1 MPIGTQKDSD
11 FLKGI
16 VAAQKAGKAEGVYSI
31 CSANRFVLEAA
42 VRQAEKDGSHVLIE
56 ATSNQVNQFGGYTN
70 MTPAT
75 FLAYVRD
82 IARDMKF
89 PFERVVLGGDHLGPN
104 AWRNESAAR
113 AMAKSR
119 DLVKAFVLAG
129 FTKIHLD
136 ASMRCADDPGDEHTP
151 LPDELIAERSAD
163 LCAAAE
169 AALAEAGGKAQSPVY
184 VIGTEV
190 PPPGGAQEELVTLQP
205 TSVEDVERTIEVTRR
220 AFSSRGLE
228 SAWDR
233 VVAVVV
239 QPGVEFGN
247 ESVIE
252 YDRAKARELKGQI
265 ENYENLVY
273 EAHSTDYQTKHS
285 LKEMVEDHFAIL
297 KVGPWLTYAF
307 REALFALARIE
318 SEWLSQKQNIKQSNL
333 PSVLDGV
340 MVANPEHWKNHYHG
354 TEAEI
359 AHARKYGF
367 SDRSRYYWPH
377 PEVQEAVSRLLTNLS
392 SGPLPPGLLSQ
403 YLPRQYEEVRERRS
417 KNTPRALIHDKIMEV
432 TGQYAYAC
440 GEGSHVACG
449 ELRENF

>member
-1 MPIGTQKDSD
+1 MPVGTQKESD
-11 FLKGI
+11 YLKEI
-16 VAAQKAGKAEGVYSI
+16 VAAQKAGKPEGVYSI
-31 CSANRFVLEAA
+31 CSANQFVLEAA
-42 VRQAEKDGSHVLIE
+42 FCQAEKDGRHVLIE

-70 MTPAT
+70 MTPEA
-75 FLAYVRD
+75 FLGYVRD
-82 IARDMKF
+82 IADRMKF
-89 PFERVVLGGDHLGPN
+89 SFDRVVLGGDHLGPN
-104 AWRNESAAR
+104 VWRNESAAS

-119 DLVKAFVLAG
+119 DLVKGFVLAG

-136 ASMRCADDPGDEHTP
+136 ASMRCADDPGDDRTP
-151 LPDELIAERSAD
+151 FPDEVVAERAAD
-163 LCAAAE
+163 LCEVAE
-169 AALAEAGGKAQSPVY
+169 AAFADAGGKARPPVY

-190 PPPGGAQEELVTLQP
+190 PPPGGAQEELVTVQP
-205 TSVEDVERTIEVTRR
+205 TRVEDVERTIEVTRR
-220 AFSSRGLE
+220 AFSNKGLE

-247 ESVIE
+247 ESVIVYE
-252 YDRAKARELKGQI
+252 RGKARELKGQI
-265 ENYENLVY
+265 ENHENLVY
-273 EAHSTDYQTKHS
+273 EAHSTDYQTRHA

-318 SEWLSQKQNIKQSNL
+318 SEWLSGKQDVTLSNL

-359 AHARKYGF
+359 AYARKYGF

-377 PEVQEAVSRLLTNLS
+377 PELREALSRLLTNLS

-403 YLPRQYEEVRERRS
+403 YLPRQYEAVRERRI
-417 KNTPRALIHDKIMEV
+417 KNTPQALIHDKIMEV

-440 GEGSHVACG
+440 EGGSHVACG
-449 ELRENF
+449 DLRKDF